1 MLNPCPD
8 ASFTTV
14 ETTAESSGYS
24 DFAATGFNC
33 LMPPAAGHPV
43 PSTRFSRT
51 GALVIAVV
59 NSSEF

>member
-33 LMPPAAGHPV
+33 LISQAACRPV
-43 PSTRFSRT
+43 PHARFKRT
-51 GALVIAVV
+51 DSIVIALLIAAD
-59 NSSEF
+59 